1 MTAKGKKN
9 QRVYDRRRSDKK
21 AASKKTAQ
29 KKRTPGWVW
38 LLLGLIP
45 GLGIALLIF
54 LMKGETEAVSHE
66 VEVTTSS
73 IQQEEPVAPL
83 PPQPE
88 ARFDFYKSLREMKIF
103 IPDEEEIVPNKR
115 TVSEVKEVKI
125 PGAYIL
131 QVASFKEYEMADALK
146 AKLAILG
153 IKSGI
158 QTVTIENGA
167 TWHRVR
173 VGPIYELP
181 RLHETQLQLQQ
192 NSIEFILL
200 KLKG

>member
-1 MTAKGKKN
+1 MIVSTKNKKN
-9 QRVYDRRRSDKK
+9 KRVYTRRKRDKK
-21 AASKKTAQ
+21 EAS

-38 LLLGLIP
+38 LLSGLVI
-45 GLGIALLIF
+45 GLCVAFLIF
-54 LMKGETEAVSHE
+54 LMKDEPEAESHE
-66 VEVTTSS
+66 TKITIPSVSE
-73 IQQEEPVAPL
+73 QEPVAPL

-88 ARFDFYKSLREMKIF
+88 SRFDFYKSLREMKIF
-103 IPDEEEIVPNKR
+103 IPDEEEIVPSKKA
-115 TVSEVKEVKI
+115 TTEAEEIKVPS
-125 PGAYIL
+125 AYIL

-158 QTVTIENGA
+158 QTVTIENGS

-173 VGPIYELP
+173 IGPIHELP
-181 RLHETQLQLQQ
+181 RLHEVKLQLQQ
-192 NSIEFILL
+192 NDIEFILL